1 MNLSQEDR
9 FNFYKKIGI
18 KFNKVLD
25 IGAYEGHWKDMFKS
39 IYPNSEVFMIE
50 ANKDKE
56 KILKNK
62 GKYFIGLLGS
72 EDNKLVDYYKCS
84 TPKTPHTGNSVFLE
98 NTSHSFISEKR
109 KTIKLTSVPNILDK
123 YDLIKMDVQGSELEI
138 IKGGLDIIK
147 QSNFLLLELSLIEYN
162 QKVPL
167 ANEVMTY
174 LKKNNFELI
183 DIFDVYYQNNMAIQF
198 DGLFKNKSFNINEK
212 NIIKWY

>member
-39 IYPNSEVFMIE
+39 IYPNSEVLMIE

-72 EDNKLVDYYKCS
+72 EDNKLVDYYKCN
-84 TPKTPHTGNSVFLE
+84 TPKTPDTGNSVFLE

-162 QKVPL
+162 EKVPL

-174 LKKNNFELI
+174 LKK
-183 DIFDVYYQNNMAIQF
+183 
-198 DGLFKNKSFNINEK
+198 G
-212 NIIKWY
+212 